1 MIRTHFENLY
11 YSKNIAR
18 HFPIV
23 WIGSAAL
30 SIKRLL
36 FAACKA
42 KNIAGN
48 YKAPNCTKSAQ
59 QLLLNV

>member
-1 MIRTHFENLY
+1 M
-11 YSKNIAR
+11 AG

-23 WIGSAAL
+23 WIGPEAL
-30 SIKRLL
+30 SIKCLW

-48 YKAPNCTKSAQ
+48 YRAANCTKSAQ